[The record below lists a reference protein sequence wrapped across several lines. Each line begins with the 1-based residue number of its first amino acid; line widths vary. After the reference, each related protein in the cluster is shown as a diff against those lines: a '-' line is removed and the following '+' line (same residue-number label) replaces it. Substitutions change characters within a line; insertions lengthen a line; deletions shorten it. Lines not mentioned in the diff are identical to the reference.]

1 MVDRS
6 RSTKVFRMAREK
18 KLIRARF
25 RASVF
30 DRDGFKCRMCEY
42 TPESVDELDAHHIRD
57 RDLIICG
64 GYVPSNGISLCPI
77 CHMRAE
83 KYHKDGRAFP
93 GYAPEDLF
101 KEISS
106 SPEIAFED
114 SKKLK

>member
-1 MVDRS
+1 MS
-6 RSTKVFRMAREK
+6 EK
-18 KLIRARF
+18 KKTIRAKF

-30 DRDGFKCRMCEY
+30 DRDGYKCRMCGHK
-42 TPESVDELDAHHIRD
+42 PEMVGELDAHHIID
-57 RDLIICG
+57 RALIISG

-83 KYHKDGRAFP
+83 QYHKDGKAFP

-101 KEISS
+101 REIGSN
-106 SPEIAFED
+106 PEMAFEE

>member
-1 MVDRS
+1 MS
-6 RSTKVFRMAREK
+6 KEK

-30 DRDGFKCRMCEY
+30 DRDGFKCRMCGHK
-42 TPESVDELDAHHIRD
+42 PETVNELDAHHIID
-57 RDLIICG
+57 RALIIGG
-64 GYVPSNGISLCPI
+64 GYVPENGISLCPI

-83 KYHKDGRAFP
+83 QFHETGRSFP

-101 KEISS
+101 KKIGS
-106 SPEIAFED
+106 SPEIAKKE